1 MEKEIITTADIPEDE
16 LSEDSDFAATTES
29 DPQEKIEFF
38 VQMRGYTQSDMD
50 ALIVEAAAR
59 IIVGKHGDTTLAKEI
74 QERCIELTAQ
84 KADDALNRVTKEIMD
99 QPMTPQYGDKKP
111 VTMRGFLELYGREYL
126 SAKVDRDGKPSQNQ
140 YGSQPRMEYLVAKAM
155 DSKFKQEIADAA
167 SAVIREVQAEI
178 KARHAKLLD
187 DEKAKIR
194 HAIEQVTR

>member
-1 MEKEIITTADIPEDE
+1 
-16 LSEDSDFAATTES
+16 
-29 DPQEKIEFF
+29 
-38 VQMRGYTQSDMD
+38 MD

-74 QERCIELTAQ
+74 QARCVELTAQ
-84 KADDALNRVTKEIMD
+84 KADEALNRVTKEIMD

-126 SAKVDRDGKPSQNQ
+126 SAKVDRDGKPDQNG
-140 YGSQPRMEYLVAKAM
+140 YGAAPRMEYLVAKAM
-155 DSKFKQEIADAA
+155 DSKFKQDIANAT

-187 DEKAKIR
+187 EEKAKIR
-194 HAIEQVTR
+194 LAIEQVTK